1 MISNLNPRV
10 CRVAQPCVDHS
21 EKALGFIASLSV
33 LNHYTITEDTTDEN
47 SLVAQMEHAWMSI
60 MRMRGSKEVI
70 KKKWRHNMRATEIS
84 CHRLQEIKLLLK
96 LHIQLASIDE
106 II

>member
-1 MISNLNPRV
+1 MRRYHTDIVVQGIMISNLNPSV

-21 EKALGFIASLSV
+21 EKALGFIVSPSV

-70 KKKWRHNMRATEIS
+70 
-84 CHRLQEIKLLLK
+84 
-96 LHIQLASIDE
+96 
-106 II
+106 

>member
-47 SLVAQMEHAWMSI
+47 SLIAPLEHVWMSI
-60 MRMRGSKEVI
+60 MRTRGSKEVI
-70 KKKWRHNMRATEIS
+70 KKWRHNMRTTEIS
-84 CHRLQEIKLLLK
+84 CHRLQEIKLLFK
-96 LHIQLASIDE
+96 LHIHIASINE
-106 II
+106 IT